1 MNRKLVTACSII
13 TLTACSPYMYGGGG
27 EVVPI
32 EIEGDYFVVQKSLEH
47 PGRWGARP
55 DETKEFWMNLHTR
68 QLKGIEAIEIVS
80 GCKVL
85 PSTILNDSSSYAVF
99 AVVDCD

>member
-1 MNRKLVTACSII
+1 MNGKLVIACSLI

-47 PGRWGARP
+47 PGRWGARM
-55 DETKEFWMNLHTR
+55 DETKEVWMNLHTQ
-68 QLKGIEAIEIVS
+68 QLKGIKAIEIVS

-85 PSTILNDSSSYAVF
+85 PSTVFKDYTSTSVF
-99 AVVDCD
+99 AVVECD